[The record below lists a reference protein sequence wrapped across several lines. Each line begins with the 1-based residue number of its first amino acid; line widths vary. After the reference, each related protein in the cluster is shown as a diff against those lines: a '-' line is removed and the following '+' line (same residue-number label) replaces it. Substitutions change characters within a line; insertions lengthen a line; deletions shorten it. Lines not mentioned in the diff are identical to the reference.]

1 MRRFLLPA
9 ACLALGLLL
18 VACGSKGP
26 VKRVHPSTAS
36 VQQMQV
42 HEGEIR
48 LSIRIHNFS
57 TMPMHYSRLQATFSV
72 EGEAVGEVQL
82 QPELDIVANGG
93 DVVQA
98 VLQAPG
104 WSPPD
109 GPSFAYVLKGEIETS
124 SPKARFNVEHASRL
138 SPVPGIAGTYR

>member
-1 MRRFLLPA
+1 MRRILLSV
-9 ACLALGLLL
+9 ACLAIGLLL

-26 VKRVHPSTAS
+26 PRRVHPSTAS

-42 HEGEIR
+42 QDGKIH

-72 EGEAVGEVQL
+72 DGEAVGEIEL
-82 QPELDIVANGG
+82 QPALDIVANGG

-98 VLQAPG
+98 LLQAPG
-104 WSPPD
+104 WTPPEGD
-109 GPSFAYVLKGEIETS
+109 SFAYLLKGEIETS
-124 SPKARFNVEHASRL
+124 SPKARFNIEHSSRL